1 MAIAMGYLRA
11 VMAAKEHSDRVM
23 ELTKHIISLNPAHYT
38 VWLYRASTLFTLKKS
53 IREELE
59 WVNKVA
65 IENEK
70 NYQIWHHRQILID
83 SLYPSIAS
91 DPAEIAELAHS
102 ELNFMTLMFDADSKN
117 YHVWSYRQYLVRKL
131 NLFNDIEL
139 ESVEELL
146 RTDVRNN
153 SAWSH
158 RFFIVFS
165 NPDYSTPNSKP
176 TEADPAIPKSILDR
190 EIEYAKAAICEAP
203 QNQSPWNYLR
213 GVLRKGS
220 MKLSTQTCFAGDYAQ
235 IEEGEKEDVKS
246 SYALDFLA
254 DAWAEE
260 KNIDMAD
267 KALRLLGDRY
277 DRVRKNYWDW
287 RRTALKEVKGIS

>member
-38 VWLYRASTLFTLKKS
+38 VWLYRASTLFALKKS

>member
-23 ELTKHIISLNPAHYT
+23 ELTEHIISLNPAHYT

-220 MKLSTQTCFAGDYAQ
+220 MELSTQTCFAGDYAK
-235 IEEGEKEDVKS
+235 IGEGEKEDVQS